1 MGGSLIVDNVEPA
14 PYNLEQGLGELYS
27 ILQVIKNHQPGWS
40 NVVAIEEYL
49 AGSSS
54 VAIDNRVAMR
64 NKGIELGDIDVFV
77 DKTIYDDFCAIMV
90 GAQQSLVSIMS
101 DYRFLLYFR
110 KGKTRSTS
118 LMKVENLVRQ
128 VDFIPCE
135 FENDKPKQF
144 FKFSHSS
151 SIVDMNKGIKGFAHK
166 LLCRAYTAGT
176 TYHFSV
182 DYGLRE
188 EGSFDYDTDFIS
200 VVNKVFKCNA
210 YKVWSFT
217 SLLKELG
224 NKPIEQQ
231 TVILSKFAL
240 LVFGKDRQ
248 KTSRFPEKDLANMTA
263 VYNELKR
270 QGFVISQI
278 TKMYEDR
285 KTELSQ

>member
-1 MGGSLIVDNVEPA
+1 
-14 PYNLEQGLGELYS
+14 
-27 ILQVIKNHQPGWS
+27 
-40 NVVAIEEYL
+40 
-49 AGSSS
+49 
-54 VAIDNRVAMR
+54 MR

-77 DKTIYDDFCAIMV
+77 DKTIYDEFCITML
-90 GAQQSLVSIMS
+90 GS
-101 DYRFLLYFR
+101 DHRFLLYFR

-135 FENDKPKQF
+135 FENGKPKQF

-176 TYHFSV
+176 NYHFSV

-200 VVNKVFKCNA
+200 VVNKVFKCNS

-217 SLLKELG
+217 SLLGELG

-231 TVILSKFAL
+231 ANILGKFVL

-270 QGFVISQI
+270 QGFIISQI

>member
-1 MGGSLIVDNVEPA
+1 MGGSLIVDNVEPV

-40 NVVAIEEYL
+40 NDVAIEEYL

-54 VAIDNRVAMR
+54 VAIDNRVTMR

-77 DKTIYDDFCAIMV
+77 DKTIYDEFCITML
-90 GAQQSLVSIMS
+90 GS
-101 DYRFLLYFR
+101 DHRFLLYFR
-110 KGKTRSTS
+110 KGKTRATS

-135 FENDKPKQF
+135 FENGKPKQF

-151 SIVDMNKGIKGFAHK
+151 NMVDMNKGIKGFAHK

-176 TYHFSV
+176 NYHFSV

-200 VVNKVFKCNA
+200 CVNKVFKCNS

-217 SLLKELG
+217 SLLRELG

-231 TVILSKFAL
+231 ANILGKFVL

>member
-1 MGGSLIVDNVEPA
+1 MGGSLIVDNVEPV
-14 PYNLEQGLGELYS
+14 PYNLEQGLGELYYLLR
-27 ILQVIKNHQPGWS
+27 IIKSHGPGWS
-40 NVVAIEEYL
+40 KDVAIEEYL

-77 DKTIYDDFCAIMV
+77 DKTIYDEFCITML
-90 GAQQSLVSIMS
+90 GS
-101 DYRFLLYFR
+101 DHRFLLYFR

-135 FENDKPKQF
+135 FENGKPKQF

-176 TYHFSV
+176 NYHFSV

-200 VVNKVFKCNA
+200 VVNKVFKCNS

-217 SLLKELG
+217 SLLRELG

-231 TVILSKFAL
+231 ASILGKFVL

>member
-1 MGGSLIVDNVEPA
+1 MGGSLIVDNVEPV

-27 ILQVIKNHQPGWS
+27 ILQVIKSHEPGWS

-54 VAIDNRVAMR
+54 VAVDNRVAMR

-77 DKTIYDDFCAIMV
+77 DKTIYDEFCAIMV

-135 FENDKPKQF
+135 FENGKPKQF

-231 TVILSKFAL
+231 ANILGKFAL

-285 KTELSQ
+285 RTELSQ

>member
-40 NVVAIEEYL
+40 NDVAIEEYL

-54 VAIDNRVAMR
+54 VAIDNRVTMR

-77 DKTIYDDFCAIMV
+77 DKTIYDEFCITML
-90 GAQQSLVSIMS
+90 GS
-101 DYRFLLYFR
+101 DHRFLLYFR

-135 FENDKPKQF
+135 FENGKPKQF

-151 SIVDMNKGIKGFAHK
+151 NMVDMNKGIKGFAHK

-176 TYHFSV
+176 NYHFSV

-200 VVNKVFKCNA
+200 VVNKVFKCNS

-217 SLLKELG
+217 SLLRELG

-231 TVILSKFAL
+231 ANILSKFVL

>member
-1 MGGSLIVDNVEPA
+1 MGGSLIVDNVEPV

-40 NVVAIEEYL
+40 NDVAIEEYL

-54 VAIDNRVAMR
+54 VAIDNRVTMR

-77 DKTIYDDFCAIMV
+77 DKTIYDEFCITML
-90 GAQQSLVSIMS
+90 GSNH
-101 DYRFLLYFR
+101 RFLLYFR

-135 FENDKPKQF
+135 FENGKPKQF

-176 TYHFSV
+176 NYHFSV

-200 VVNKVFKCNA
+200 VVNKVFKCNS

-217 SLLKELG
+217 SLLRELG

-231 TVILSKFAL
+231 ANILGKFVL

>member
-1 MGGSLIVDNVEPA
+1 MGGSLIVDNVEPV

-40 NVVAIEEYL
+40 KDVAIEEYL

-54 VAIDNRVAMR
+54 VAVDNRVAMR

-77 DKTIYDDFCAIMV
+77 DKTIYDEFCAIMV

-135 FENDKPKQF
+135 FENGKPKQF

-151 SIVDMNKGIKGFAHK
+151 SIVDMNKG
-166 LLCRAYTAGT
+166 
-176 TYHFSV
+176 
-182 DYGLRE
+182 
-188 EGSFDYDTDFIS
+188 
-200 VVNKVFKCNA
+200 
-210 YKVWSFT
+210 
-217 SLLKELG
+217 
-224 NKPIEQQ
+224 
-231 TVILSKFAL
+231 
-240 LVFGKDRQ
+240 
-248 KTSRFPEKDLANMTA
+248 
-263 VYNELKR
+263 
-270 QGFVISQI
+270 
-278 TKMYEDR
+278 
-285 KTELSQ
+285 

>member
-14 PYNLEQGLGELYS
+14 PYNLEQGLGELYT

-40 NVVAIEEYL
+40 KDVAIEEYL

-54 VAIDNRVAMR
+54 VAVDNRVAMR

-77 DKTIYDDFCAIMV
+77 DKTIYDEFCITML
-90 GAQQSLVSIMS
+90 GS
-101 DYRFLLYFR
+101 DHRFLLYFR

-135 FENDKPKQF
+135 FENGKPKQF

-151 SIVDMNKGIKGFAHK
+151 NMVDRNKGIKGFAHK

-176 TYHFSV
+176 NYHFSV

-217 SLLKELG
+217 SLLRELK

-231 TVILSKFAL
+231 ANILGKFVL

-285 KTELSQ
+285 MAELSQ

>member
-1 MGGSLIVDNVEPA
+1 MGGSLIVDNTEPV
-14 PYNLEQGLGELYS
+14 PYSMEQGLGELYT

-40 NVVAIEEYL
+40 DDVAIEEYL
-49 AGSSS
+49 AGSSR
-54 VAIDNRVAMR
+54 VAIDNRVVMR
-64 NKGIELGDIDVFV
+64 NKGIELGDIDVLV
-77 DKTIYDDFCAIMV
+77 DKSVYDDFCATMIDT
-90 GAQQSLVSIMS
+90 QQSLVSVMS

-118 LMKVENLVRQ
+118 LMKVTNKVRQ

-135 FENDKPKQF
+135 FENGKPKQF
-144 FKFSHSS
+144 FQFSHSS
-151 SIVDMNKGIKGFAHK
+151 NMGDMNKGIKGFAHK
-166 LLCRAYTAGT
+166 LLCRAYTADT
-176 TYHFSV
+176 NYRFSV

-224 NKPIEQQ
+224 NKPIKQQ
-231 TVILSKFAL
+231 AAILSKFAL

-248 KTSRFPEKDLANMTA
+248 KTSRFPDKDLANITA
-263 VYNELKR
+263 VFNELKL
-270 QGFVISQI
+270 QGFATSQI
-278 TKMYEDR
+278 TKMYGDR
-285 KTELSQ
+285 KAELSQ

>member
-14 PYNLEQGLGELYS
+14 PYNLEQGLGELYT

-40 NVVAIEEYL
+40 NDVAIEEYL

-54 VAIDNRVAMR
+54 VAIDYRVAMR

-77 DKTIYDDFCAIMV
+77 DKTVYDEFCITML
-90 GAQQSLVSIMS
+90 GS
-101 DYRFLLYFR
+101 DHRFLLYFR

-135 FENDKPKQF
+135 FENGKPKQF

-151 SIVDMNKGIKGFAHK
+151 NMVDRNKGIKGFAHK

-176 TYHFSV
+176 NYHFSV

-217 SLLKELG
+217 SLLRELG

-231 TVILSKFAL
+231 ANILGKFVL

-285 KTELSQ
+285 RAELSQ

>member
-1 MGGSLIVDNVEPA
+1 MGGSLIVDNVEPV

-40 NVVAIEEYL
+40 KDVAIEEYL

-77 DKTIYDDFCAIMV
+77 DKTIYDEFCAIMV

-135 FENDKPKQF
+135 FENGKPKQF

-231 TVILSKFAL
+231 ANILGKFAL

-285 KTELSQ
+285 RTELSQ

>member
-27 ILQVIKNHQPGWS
+27 ILRVIKSHGPGWS
-40 NVVAIEEYL
+40 NDVAIEEYL

-54 VAIDNRVAMR
+54 VAVDNRVAMR
-64 NKGIELGDIDVFV
+64 NKGIGLGDIDVFV
-77 DKTIYDDFCAIMV
+77 DKAIYDDFCAIMV
-90 GAQQSLVSIMS
+90 GTQQSLVSIMS

-135 FENDKPKQF
+135 FENGKPKQF

-151 SIVDMNKGIKGFAHK
+151 SIMDMNKGIKGFAHK

-176 TYHFSV
+176 NYHFSV

-217 SLLKELG
+217 SLLRELG

-231 TVILSKFAL
+231 TSILGKFAL

-263 VYNELKR
+263 VYNELNR
-270 QGFVISQI
+270 QGFATSQI
-278 TKMYEDR
+278 TKMYKDR
-285 KTELSQ
+285 KAELSQ

>member
-14 PYNLEQGLGELYS
+14 PYNLEQGLGELYT

-40 NVVAIEEYL
+40 NDVAIEEYL
-49 AGSSS
+49 TGSSS
-54 VAIDNRVAMR
+54 VAIDNRVTMR

-77 DKTIYDDFCAIMV
+77 DKTIYDEFCITML
-90 GAQQSLVSIMS
+90 GS
-101 DYRFLLYFR
+101 DHRFLLYFR

-135 FENDKPKQF
+135 FENGKPKQF

-176 TYHFSV
+176 NYHFSV

-188 EGSFDYDTDFIS
+188 EGSVDYDTDFIS
-200 VVNKVFKCNA
+200 VVNKVFKCNS

-217 SLLKELG
+217 SLLRELG

-231 TVILSKFAL
+231 ASILGKFVL

>member
-40 NVVAIEEYL
+40 NDVAIEEYL

-54 VAIDNRVAMR
+54 VAIDNRVTMR

-77 DKTIYDDFCAIMV
+77 DKTIYDEFCITML
-90 GAQQSLVSIMS
+90 GS
-101 DYRFLLYFR
+101 DHRFLLYFR

-135 FENDKPKQF
+135 FENGKPKQF

-176 TYHFSV
+176 NYHFSV

-200 VVNKVFKCNA
+200 CVNKVFKCNS

-217 SLLKELG
+217 SLLRELG

-231 TVILSKFAL
+231 ANILGKFVL

-263 VYNELKR
+263 VYNELNR

>member
-14 PYNLEQGLGELYS
+14 PYNLEQGLGELYT

-40 NVVAIEEYL
+40 NDVAIEEYL

-54 VAIDNRVAMR
+54 VAIDYRVAMR

-77 DKTIYDDFCAIMV
+77 DKTVYDDFCAIMV
-90 GAQQSLVSIMS
+90 GTQQSLVSIMS

-135 FENDKPKQF
+135 FENGKPKQF

-176 TYHFSV
+176 NYHFSV

-200 VVNKVFKCNA
+200 VVNKVFKCNY

-217 SLLKELG
+217 LLLRELG

-231 TVILSKFAL
+231 ANILGKFVL

-285 KTELSQ
+285 MAELSQ

>member
-1 MGGSLIVDNVEPA
+1 MGGSLIVDNVEPV

-40 NVVAIEEYL
+40 NDVAIEEYL

-54 VAIDNRVAMR
+54 VAIDNRVTMR

-77 DKTIYDDFCAIMV
+77 DKTIYDEFCITML
-90 GAQQSLVSIMS
+90 GS
-101 DYRFLLYFR
+101 DHRFLLYFR

-135 FENDKPKQF
+135 FENGKPKQF

-151 SIVDMNKGIKGFAHK
+151 NMVDMNKGIKGFAHK

-176 TYHFSV
+176 NYHFSV

-200 VVNKVFKCNA
+200 CVNKVFKCNS

-217 SLLKELG
+217 SLLRELG

-231 TVILSKFAL
+231 ANILGKFVL

>member
-1 MGGSLIVDNVEPA
+1 MGGSLIVDNTEPV
-14 PYNLEQGLGELYS
+14 PYNMEQGLGELYT

-40 NVVAIEEYL
+40 DDVAIEEYL
-49 AGSSS
+49 AGSSC
-54 VAIDNRVAMR
+54 VAIDNRVVMR
-64 NKGIELGDIDVFV
+64 NKGIELGDIDVLV
-77 DKTIYDDFCAIMV
+77 DKAIYDDFCAFMV
-90 GAQQSLVSIMS
+90 GTQQSLVSVMS

-118 LMKVENLVRQ
+118 LMKVSNKVRQ

-135 FENDKPKQF
+135 FENGKPKQF

-151 SIVDMNKGIKGFAHK
+151 NMVDMNKGIKGFAHK
-166 LLCRAYTAGT
+166 LLCRAYTANT
-176 TYHFSV
+176 NYHFSV

-224 NKPIEQQ
+224 NKPIPQQ
-231 TVILSKFAL
+231 AAILSKFAL

-248 KTSRFPEKDLANMTA
+248 KTSRFPDKDLANITA
-263 VYNELKR
+263 VFNELKL
-270 QGFVISQI
+270 QGFVTSQI

-285 KTELSQ
+285 KAELSQ

>member
-1 MGGSLIVDNVEPA
+1 MGGSLIVDNVEPV

-40 NVVAIEEYL
+40 NDVAIEEYL

-54 VAIDNRVAMR
+54 VAIDNRVTMR

-77 DKTIYDDFCAIMV
+77 DKTIYDEFCITML
-90 GAQQSLVSIMS
+90 GSEH
-101 DYRFLLYFR
+101 RFLLYFR

-135 FENDKPKQF
+135 FENGKPKQF

-151 SIVDMNKGIKGFAHK
+151 NMVDMNKGIKGFAHK

-176 TYHFSV
+176 NYHFSV

-200 VVNKVFKCNA
+200 GVNKVFKCNS

-217 SLLKELG
+217 SLLRELG

-231 TVILSKFAL
+231 ANILGKFVL

>member
-14 PYNLEQGLGELYS
+14 PYNLEQGLGELYT

-40 NVVAIEEYL
+40 NDVAIEEYL

-54 VAIDNRVAMR
+54 VAIDYRVAMR

-77 DKTIYDDFCAIMV
+77 DKTVYDEFCITML
-90 GAQQSLVSIMS
+90 GS
-101 DYRFLLYFR
+101 DHRFLLYFR

-135 FENDKPKQF
+135 FENGKPKQF

-151 SIVDMNKGIKGFAHK
+151 NMVDRNKGIKGFAHK

-176 TYHFSV
+176 NYHFSV

-217 SLLKELG
+217 SLLRELK

-231 TVILSKFAL
+231 ANILGKFVL

-285 KTELSQ
+285 RAELSQ

>member
-14 PYNLEQGLGELYS
+14 PYNLEQGLGELYT

-40 NVVAIEEYL
+40 KDVAIEEYL

-77 DKTIYDDFCAIMV
+77 DKTIYDEFCITML
-90 GAQQSLVSIMS
+90 GS
-101 DYRFLLYFR
+101 DHRFLLYFR

-135 FENDKPKQF
+135 FENGKPKQF

-151 SIVDMNKGIKGFAHK
+151 NMVDRNKGIKGFAHK
-166 LLCRAYTAGT
+166 LLCRSYTAGT
-176 TYHFSV
+176 NYHFSV

-217 SLLKELG
+217 TLLGELG

-231 TVILSKFAL
+231 ANILGKFVL

-263 VYNELKR
+263 VYNELNR

-285 KTELSQ
+285 KAELSQ

>member
-1 MGGSLIVDNVEPA
+1 MGGSLIVNNVEPA
-14 PYNLEQGLGELYS
+14 PYNLEQGLGELYT

-40 NVVAIEEYL
+40 NDVAVEEYL

-54 VAIDNRVAMR
+54 VAVDNRVAMR

-77 DKTIYDDFCAIMV
+77 DKTIYDEFCINML
-90 GAQQSLVSIMS
+90 GS
-101 DYRFLLYFR
+101 DHHFLLYFR
-110 KGKTRSTS
+110 KDKTRSTS

-135 FENDKPKQF
+135 FKNGKPKQF
-144 FKFSHSS
+144 FGFSHSS
-151 SIVDMNKGIKGFAHK
+151 NMIDITKGIKGFAHK

-176 TYHFSV
+176 NYHFSV

-217 SLLKELG
+217 SLLRELG

-231 TVILSKFAL
+231 ANILGKFSL

-248 KTSRFPEKDLANMTA
+248 KTSRFPEKDLANMAA
-263 VYNELKR
+263 VYNELNR
-270 QGFVISQI
+270 QGFAIPQI

-285 KTELSQ
+285 KAELSQ

>member
-1 MGGSLIVDNVEPA
+1 MGGSLIVDNVEPV

-40 NVVAIEEYL
+40 NDVAIEEYL

-54 VAIDNRVAMR
+54 VAIDNRVTMR

-77 DKTIYDDFCAIMV
+77 DKTIYDEFCITML
-90 GAQQSLVSIMS
+90 GS
-101 DYRFLLYFR
+101 DHRFLLYFR

-135 FENDKPKQF
+135 FENGKPKQF

-176 TYHFSV
+176 NYHFSV

-188 EGSFDYDTDFIS
+188 EGSIDYDTDFIS
-200 VVNKVFKCNA
+200 VVNKVFKCNS

-217 SLLKELG
+217 SLLRELG

-231 TVILSKFAL
+231 ANILGKFVL

>member
-14 PYNLEQGLGELYS
+14 PYNLEQGLGELYT

-40 NVVAIEEYL
+40 NDVAIEEYL
-49 AGSSS
+49 TGSSS
-54 VAIDNRVAMR
+54 VAIDNRVTMR

-77 DKTIYDDFCAIMV
+77 DKTIYDEFCITML
-90 GAQQSLVSIMS
+90 GS
-101 DYRFLLYFR
+101 DHRFLLYFR

-135 FENDKPKQF
+135 FENGKPKQF

-176 TYHFSV
+176 NYHFSV

-200 VVNKVFKCNA
+200 VVNKVFKCNS

-217 SLLKELG
+217 SLLRELG

-231 TVILSKFAL
+231 ATILGKFVL

-278 TKMYEDR
+278 IKMYEDR